1 MGRFVRMS
9 SVFEACVH
17 HRPVLINQISFNV
30 QHVSREMKQWLCG
43 GPTPACV
50 TVIDSSL
57 HSARTW
63 NQRPD
68 TDAMRRAEGRH
79 IRYQLILRCI
89 PGTEP
94 TVSGLVHFVL
104 YCKVRGS
111 DLLSGRC
118 PVNCRSELE
127 QNGTKTCMGVK
138 VIIFWFMD
146 QLWFGLKGI
155 NSTLY
160 DMDWFQLEWSQHVFT
175 LNKSMDLLKL
185 LWWFHCDFTIWLSF
199 LLQIFHTIRCHW
211 IIHSGSLNLGF

>member
-1 MGRFVRMS
+1 MLSGFWSKCNPRNGSFCEDVVS
-9 SVFEACVH
+9 FEACVY
-17 HRPVLINQISFNV
+17 HRLLLINQISFNV

-57 HSARTW
+57 HSAWTW
-63 NQRPD
+63 NQWPD
-68 TDAMRRAEGRH
+68 MDAMRRAEGRH

-118 PVNCRSELE
+118 PVNCRSQLRAKRH
-127 QNGTKTCMGVK
+127 QNMYGSKSDHFLVHGSV
-138 VIIFWFMD
+138 VICFERN
-146 QLWFGLKGI
+146 Q
-155 NSTLY
+155 
-160 DMDWFQLEWSQHVFT
+160 
-175 LNKSMDLLKL
+175 
-185 LWWFHCDFTIWLSF
+185 
-199 LLQIFHTIRCHW
+199 
-211 IIHSGSLNLGF
+211 